1 MKYLVAGAPV
11 YTLDERFG
19 IVQAMVIEAGI
30 IVAVGNLRRLR
41 QEFPSARQVDISGGA
56 VIPAFNDCHAH
67 LLLLGQDL
75 TRCDLGQCRTR
86 GQVLRALQQ
95 WIGKNPSAPWVMG
108 WNFDTARYEES
119 LPLTCRD
126 LDYAFDRQPVVIS
139 ENTKHTLVANSAA
152 MKLAEITGSTPNP
165 PGGIIDRDAAGIPT
179 GVFREMAAMEL
190 IESTLPDPGE
200 AGVANMLR
208 AAMTDLEQKGILA
221 ASEAF
226 AGNWYPLESK
236 VRAYNRVLEQGG
248 PIRVTLMPEFLSAER
263 VGWLEPGAS
272 LDIPLNPDLRLGPVK
287 LMADGAISARTA
299 ALCKPYEN
307 SDKTGYLALSRE
319 EMERR
324 LLRAQRAGVPTATH
338 AIGDR
343 AIEITL
349 EVIEKVQSICPKE
362 HLHHRIEHAI
372 LIDSQLCSRL
382 AAAGIMVA
390 AQPQL
395 LLEMG
400 DTHYAVLGERSLHE
414 KPYRSLLKAGVRL
427 GFGSDLPVVSGDP
440 ILGWRTA
447 VDRKTRSGKQ
457 LGQDEGLSA
466 LEALRCYTC
475 GSADVGGDLA
485 LGSLVPGKQARFA
498 VLSHL
503 PELILEEDIKV
514 TGVSS
519 RIIHD
524 GVGLA

>member
-1 MKYLVAGAPV
+1 M
-11 YTLDERFG
+11 DERFG
-19 IVQAMVIEAGI
+19 IVQAMVIEAGL

-41 QEFPSARQVDISGGA
+41 QDFPSARQVDISDGA
-56 VIPAFNDCHAH
+56 IIPAFNDCHAH

-75 TRCDLGQCRTR
+75 TRCDLGQCRNR
-86 GQVLRALQQ
+86 GQVFQALQQ
-95 WIGKNPSAPWVMG
+95 WIAKHPSEPWAMG
-108 WNFDTARYEES
+108 WNFDTARYEE
-119 LPLTCRD
+119 LFPLTCRD
-126 LDYAFDRQPVVIS
+126 LDDAFSRQPVVIS
-139 ENTKHTLVANSAA
+139 EKTKHTLVANSAA
-152 MKLAEITGSTPNP
+152 MKLAGVTGSTPNP
-165 PGGIIDRDAAGIPT
+165 PGGIIDRDAAGKPT

-200 AGVANMLR
+200 VGVANILH

-226 AGNWYPLESK
+226 AGNWYPLEAK

-248 PIRVTLMPEFLSAER
+248 PIRVTLMPELLAAER
-263 VGWLEPGAS
+263 IGWLEPGH
-272 LDIPLNPDLRLGPVK
+272 LPDIRLHPDLRIGPLK

-299 ALCKPYEN
+299 ALSKPYEN
-307 SDKTGYLALSRE
+307 SDTSGYLALDRQE
-319 EMERR
+319 LEQR
-324 LLRAQRAGVPTATH
+324 LLRAQRAEMPTATH

-343 AIEITL
+343 AIKITL
-349 EVIEKVQSICPKE
+349 EMIEKVQTICPKA

-372 LIDSQLCSRL
+372 LIDTPLCGRL

-414 KPYRSLLKAGVRL
+414 KPYRSLLQAGVKL

-447 VDRKTRSGKQ
+447 VDRKTRSGRQ
-457 LGQDEGLSA
+457 LGPGEALSS

-475 GSADVGGDLA
+475 GSADVGGDFA
-485 LGSLVPGKQARFA
+485 LGRLVPGQQARFA
-498 VLSHL
+498 VLSHR
-503 PELILEEDIKV
+503 PELILEEDIRV

-519 RIIHD
+519 RIVSN
-524 GVGLA
+524 GMGSG